1 MSCKGFKM
9 KSTDALQIPS
19 ITSTGNCVRIHVIVY
34 QVHLTLEN
42 MCNEDNRALKNL
54 LVIISRLSC

>member
-54 LVIISRLSC
+54 Y